1 MGADHGLERRRIT
14 PAHAGKRACMTMA
27 TTQRR
32 DHPRVCGEKGSFI
45 VLSEG
50 MIGSPPHVRGK
61 VSSSLASPVSMRIT
75 PACAG
80 KSNAASFAANTSK
93 DHPRMCGEKT
103 GKATTADIKQGSPP
117 RMRGKVFVQLVVQ
130 GVIKDHPRVCGE
142 KSGYPQRA
150 TFFQGSPPRMRGKVR
165 RDLGSPHHLRIT
177 PAHAGKS
184 SHIDNNDMLD

>member
-50 MIGSPPHVRGK
+50 MIGSPPRVRGK
-61 VSSSLASPVSMRIT
+61 ATMIEMASAITGIT

-80 KSNAASFAANTSK
+80 KSGWTASKKPAG
-93 DHPRMCGEKT
+93 R
-103 GKATTADIKQGSPP
+103 
-117 RMRGKVFVQLVVQ
+117 
-130 GVIKDHPRVCGE
+130 DHPRVCGE
-142 KSGYPQRA
+142 KRDNVAEQFMGG
-150 TFFQGSPPRMRGKVR
+150 GSPPRVRGKA
-165 RDLGSPHHLRIT
+165 LIFS
-177 PAHAGKS
+177 
-184 SHIDNNDMLD
+184 